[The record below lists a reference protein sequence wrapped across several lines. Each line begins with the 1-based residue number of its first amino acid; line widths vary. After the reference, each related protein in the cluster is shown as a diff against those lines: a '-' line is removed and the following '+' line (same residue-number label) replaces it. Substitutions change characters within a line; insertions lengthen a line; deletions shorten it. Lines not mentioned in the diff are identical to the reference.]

1 MSGHLKNHE
10 PHVLLA
16 VSVSGLMALALAV
29 GLDFLKVI
37 ERMNVWFT
45 QMLTGSGLSQPVR
58 EISKEVWWLASGFLA
73 FLLAAVLLNIPG
85 MWRRFLVWGITIA
98 LTFFWA
104 PVLLLAAYKP
114 DISLVMVAV
123 LWSGFCAMVYATNH
137 VMPADRKEDKP
148 ETNKDGAS

>member
-1 MSGHLKNHE
+1 MSGQGKKQD
-10 PHVLLA
+10 PQVLPA
-16 VSVSGLMALALAV
+16 VSVCGLMALALAV

-58 EISKEVWWLASGFLA
+58 EISKEVLWLAAGFMA

-85 MWRRFLVWGITIA
+85 MWRRILVWGITIA

-114 DISLVMVAV
+114 EIGVVLVAV

-137 VMPADRKEDKP
+137 VMPADEKP
-148 ETNKDGAS
+148 KTNKDGAS